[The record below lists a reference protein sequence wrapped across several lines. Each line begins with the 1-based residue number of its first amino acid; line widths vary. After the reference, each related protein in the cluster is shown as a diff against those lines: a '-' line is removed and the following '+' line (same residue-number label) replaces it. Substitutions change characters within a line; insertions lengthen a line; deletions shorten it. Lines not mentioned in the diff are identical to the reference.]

1 MLLINKKFAVGL
13 LIAGLLSVS
22 GLAAAGYYD
31 PALRGDVQAYID
43 ELVNDKGHD
52 RQELSSL
59 FAQAQKRQDIQDLMS
74 RPAERVLPWY
84 EYRKIFITQQ
94 RIDAGRVFMEEYE
107 EPLARAEAEYGVA
120 PEVIA
125 AIIGIET
132 FYGRNKGRH
141 RVIDAL
147 ATLSFDYPQDTPRD
161 RSSFFQTQ
169 LTEFLNLTREQG
181 LNPRLPMGSYAGA
194 MGYPQFIPTSYRDF
208 AVDFSGDGFIDIW
221 TNPVDAIGSVAN
233 YFKEHGWQSDE
244 PILLKARLEGD
255 GNGLADLRRNR
266 FERIPLSEAE
276 AAGLKAKER
285 QGVIDSTRV
294 LPMAF
299 KLEEGE
305 RFALGLPNF
314 YVITRYNHSRMY
326 ALAVYELAE
335 ALRQ

>member
-1 MLLINKKFAVGL
+1 MLPINKAFIGIILVGL
-13 LIAGLLSVS
+13 LLFTGWTQ
-22 GLAAAGYYD
+22 AAYYD
-31 PALRGDVQAYID
+31 PEQRADVKAYID
-43 ELVNDKGHD
+43 ELVADKGFERD
-52 RQELSSL
+52 ELNQL
-59 FAQAQKRQDIQDLMS
+59 FAQAQRRQDIRDLMS
-74 RPAERVLPWY
+74 RPAERILPWH

-94 RIDAGRVFMEEYE
+94 RIDAGRAFMDEHAATLE
-107 EPLARAEAEYGVA
+107 RAEAEYGVA

-161 RSSFFQTQ
+161 RSAFFKAQ
-169 LTEFLNLTREQG
+169 LTEFLNLTRQQG

-233 YFKEHGWQSDE
+233 YFKEHGWRSNE
-244 PILLKARLEGD
+244 PILLKASLEGD
-255 GNGLADLRRNR
+255 GSELTDLRRNR
-266 FERIPLSEAE
+266 FDRIPLSEAE
-276 AAGLKAKER
+276 TAGLKPQNREAVN
-285 QGVIDSTRV
+285 GSTRV

-299 KLEEGE
+299 QLEEGE
-305 RFALGLPNF
+305 LFALGLPNF